1 MVFLITLSKILLSVP
16 TLQPQHPHPYYVLYF
31 PSVLFCLFLI
41 YFLAVWVFIAAW
53 AFSLVVG
60 REAHSPAEVQGFS
73 LRWLLVSECG
83 LQGTQAAVAAACGS
97 VAAAPGLQ
105 SPGSVVSRVLL
116 LHGRWD
122 LPLPGIQPVS
132 SALAGGFFTTEPPGK
147 PSLPSMESVIA

>member
-60 REAHSPAEVQGFS
+60 REDHSPAEVHG
-73 LRWLLVSECG
+73 LL
-83 LQGTQAAVAAACGS
+83 LAVASRFG
-97 VAAAPGLQ
+97 VRAPGHAGCSGCGVWL
-105 SPGSVVSRVLL
+105 SRC
-116 LHGRWD
+116 
-122 LPLPGIQPVS
+122 S
-132 SALAGGFFTTEPPGK
+132 SRAPEPRL
-147 PSLPSMESVIA
+147 SS